1 MSCATEPRA
10 RGRTGSVSRWV
21 LCAQYDAPV
30 ISHRAGWSRQLL
42 VIACTV
48 VALATASLGWYAA
61 QSVRPDCVVAIS
73 KVADGNGRNLP
84 DVYGRVWSDKE
95 LADRAYQQAVDSG
108 RCDPPRARWKQ
119 WLD

>member
-1 MSCATEPRA
+1 M
-10 RGRTGSVSRWV
+10 
-21 LCAQYDAPV
+21 